1 MKLDNPPDPKP
12 PDFVSVESEMLVE
25 AMIQYEKRNEA
36 KEDAPPREE
45 EIIGCVNKASIRTVK
60 ELCKQ
65 YRPDMVIL
73 LETKCSGDTADKVL
87 RNHQQFLHLQIV
99 DFKRRV
105 WCLTAVYASPHAHL
119 RSKLWKEMKKIATD
133 MKLPWL
139 LIGDFNDI
147 SKADEK
153 KGGATLDMHAVNRFK
168 RWIEECGLIDMGYIG
183 SKFTWVGGVRGGLKI
198 YKRLDRALSNS
209 DGRIDFQML
218 I

>member
-1 MKLDNPPDPKP
+1 MDLLSWN
-12 PDFVSVESEMLVE
+12 
-25 AMIQYEKRNEA
+25 IR
-36 KEDAPPREE
+36 
-45 EIIGCVNKASIRTVK
+45 GCVNKASIRTVK

-73 LETKCSGDTADKVL
+73 LETKCSGDTTDKVIREMSFNYCIREEAKGFAGGIWVLWNNPNLNVQVL

-105 WCLTAVYASPHAHL
+105 WCLTIVYASPHAHL
-119 RSKLWKEMKKIATD
+119 RSKLWEEMKKIAPD

-183 SKFTWVGGVRGGLKI
+183 SKFT
-198 YKRLDRALSNS
+198 
-209 DGRIDFQML
+209 
-218 I
+218 